1 MSETEI
7 QPPTQHGL
15 RRQLGLRDLVLAQV
29 LCVVGSSW
37 VGVAAGLGR
46 AQMLFWLGAML
57 AFYLPMAASVIGLN
71 REMPLE
77 GGLYVW
83 AHRAFGDLGGFLTA
97 WNILIYAI
105 AVTAAILYAVPS
117 EISYLIGPSAAWL
130 PENRLVSLAIVTAAV
145 AGVTL
150 AAILGL
156 DVGKWVQNIGGIA
169 ILAVFAT
176 LIVLPLWSLARHQPI
191 HWSPLSF
198 AGPPRDLRTMAL
210 FGQIMFGGLC
220 GLEYVAILAGE
231 SRQPA
236 RTIGQSVWI
245 ASPIICAMFIL
256 GTSTVVAYVPQNS
269 IDFIAPIPQTMR
281 AALGQTGVGNLI
293 AMTAI
298 FLIELRLLGAAS
310 MIFTGATRLPMTA
323 GWDELVPRWFARLH
337 PRWHTPVNSIACM
350 AVLVFVVLVL
360 ANVGVHAQEA
370 YQLLSNAS
378 TTHYEIAYLVMFA
391 VPLAGRAALRRQLPV
406 WLKLTSIVGGI
417 STMFSLII
425 SAQADHSVL
434 SAEHPVCK
442 IPLFAGIV
450 LVGAAGSLRRC
461 YVPLPTHEETTNFSG
476 TVQRGD
482 AGKGFAAARR
492 HCHPGH
498 LPLLRR
504 RLRAAH
510 LQQGRRTHRH

>member
-1 MSETEI
+1 MCDHRYTMHETEI
-7 QPPTQHGL
+7 QIPEQHGL
-15 RRQLGLRDLVLAQV
+15 RRQLGLGDLVLAQV

-46 AQMLFWLGAML
+46 AQMLFWIGAML

-83 AHRAFGDLGGFLTA
+83 ARRAFGDLGGFLTA

-105 AVTAAILYAVPS
+105 AVTAAILYAIPS
-117 EISYLIGPSAAWL
+117 EIAYLIGPSAAWL
-130 PENRLVSLAIVTAAV
+130 PENRVASLAIVTTTV
-145 AGVTL
+145 AGVAL

-169 ILAVFAT
+169 MLVVFAG
-176 LIVLPLWSLARHQPI
+176 LILLPFWGLARHQPI
-191 HWSPLSF
+191 HWSPLAF
-198 AGPPRDLRTMAL
+198 EAPPRDLRTMSL

-220 GLEYVAILAGE
+220 GLEYIAILAGE

-256 GTSTVVAYVPQNS
+256 GTSTVVAYVPQSS

-281 AALGQTGVGNLI
+281 AALGQTGAGNLI
-293 AMTAI
+293 AMAAI

-323 GWDELVPRWFARLH
+323 GWDALVPRWFARIH
-337 PRWHTPVNSIACM
+337 PQLRTPANSIMCM
-350 AVLVFVVLVL
+350 AVLVLFLLVL
-360 ANVGVHAQEA
+360 ANIGVHAQEA

-378 TTHYEIAYLVMFA
+378 TTHYELAYLAMFS
-391 VPLAGRAALRRQLPV
+391 VPLLGRATLRRKLPL
-406 WLKLTSIVGGI
+406 WLKLTSIAGLI
-417 STMFSLII
+417 STLFSLLI
-425 SAQADHSVL
+425 SAYPYVTVVNPSVYAVKIVATVFISNCVALAFYWVRTTVKPQATRR
-434 SAEHPVCK
+434 
-442 IPLFAGIV
+442 IV
-450 LVGAAGSLRRC
+450 R
-461 YVPLPTHEETTNFSG
+461 TKMHQEET
-476 TVQRGD
+476 Q
-482 AGKGFAAARR
+482 
-492 HCHPGH
+492 
-498 LPLLRR
+498 
-504 RLRAAH
+504 
-510 LQQGRRTHRH
+510 

>member
-1 MSETEI
+1 VCDHRYTMSEIEI
-7 QPPTQHGL
+7 QRQSQHGL
-15 RRQLGLRDLVLAQV
+15 RRQLGLGDLVLAQV

-105 AVTAAILYAVPS
+105 AVTAAILYAIPT
-117 EISYLIGPSAAWL
+117 EIAYFIGPSAAWL
-130 PENRLVSLAIVTAAV
+130 PENRLISLAIVTTTV

-169 ILAVFAT
+169 ILAVFAV
-176 LIVLPLWSLARHQPI
+176 LILLPLWGLARHQPI

-198 AGPPRDLRTMAL
+198 AAPPRDLRTFAL

-220 GLEYVAILAGE
+220 GLEYIAILAGE

-245 ASPIICAMFIL
+245 ASPIICGMFVL
-256 GTSTVVAYVPQNS
+256 GTSTVVAYVPQSS
-269 IDFIAPIPQTMR
+269 IDFIAPIPQAMR
-281 AALGQTGVGNLI
+281 AALGQTGIANVV

-323 GWDELVPRWFARLH
+323 GWDELVPRWFAHLH
-337 PRWHTPVNSIACM
+337 PRWRTPVNSIACM
-350 AVLVFVVLVL
+350 AVVVFLLLVL

-378 TTHYEIAYLVMFA
+378 TTHYELAYLAMFS
-391 VPLAGRAALRRQLPV
+391 VPLVGRAGLRRRLPLS
-406 WLKLTSIVGGI
+406 LKLTSIAGGI
-417 STMFSLII
+417 STLYSLII
-425 SAQADHSVL
+425 SAYPFVKVVDAKGY
-434 SAEHPVCK
+434 AIK
-442 IPLFAGIV
+442 IIGTV
-450 LVGAAGSLRRC
+450 LVSNC
-461 YVPLPTHEETTNFSG
+461 
-476 TVQRGD
+476 
-482 AGKGFAAARR
+482 FALSFYWVRT
-492 HCHPGH
+492 
-498 LPLLRR
+498 
-504 RLRAAH
+504 RLRNRK
-510 LQQGRRTHRH
+510 QIQPDPQKT